1 MIYLFMYHLNLLCI
15 TVGINEPK
23 MSLVNSPQMFKK
35 ERQKGDL
42 HIFWGGKDNNQRK
55 LEQEQES
62 VFDNCLTPIPDD
74 LSLNGQYETRYFK
87 DEEFCN
93 DIERDKNSP
102 EDIKNGLD
110 PVQKENEF
118 RDDLDETDYFDSE
131 DEYWE
136 GSKNKKLEDNPSV
149 CVFCLSY
156 HLPRSV
162 QEHKECKSTI
172 CN

>member
-23 MSLVNSPQMFKK
+23 MSLVNSPHMFKK

-55 LEQEQES
+55 LEQEQQS

-74 LSLNGQYETRYFK
+74 LSLNEQYETRDFK

-110 PVQKENEF
+110 PIQKENEF

-136 GSKNKKLEDNPSV
+136 GSKNKKIEDNPSV

-172 CN
+172 RN